1 MGQELG
7 YSGAQLQ
14 TFVKEEKAE
23 VRQREKEQR
32 EREEKDKDREREE
45 KERERE
51 REREREEKERER
63 KEKERERER
72 EREREEKERER
83 EEKER
88 EREERRLKRK
98 AEEQERLAQ
107 LQLAKINAE
116 IEISRAN
123 KSTTKNASHEFLSKV
138 PKMAPLSESKGDTM
152 DAFIFRFDMLVKS
165 YDWSDDTKFLAFS
178 NLLTGDSLRVLQ
190 TLSLEQQDYN
200 YLKQALLKKFLC
212 TAADYN
218 KFRNATPLPSED
230 ADAFISRLEMVF
242 DRWVE
247 LSEIEKGNCEQL
259 RDLILRDQIYSSLH
273 SDIVMFLKERSPKSV
288 KEIRSLAEKY
298 RTAHPSKP
306 LAKDHSILAN
316 VGVSKTNGRKQDET

>member
-1 MGQELG
+1 MGRELG
-7 YSGAQLQ
+7 YSGAELQ

-23 VRQREKEQR
+23 IRQREKEQR
-32 EREEKDKDREREE
+32 EREEKEREREQREREE

-51 REREREEKERER
+51 REREEKERER
-63 KEKERERER
+63 
-72 EREREEKERER
+72 ERER

-88 EREERRLKRK
+88 EREERRLKRE
-98 AEEQERLAQ
+98 AEEQERQAQ

-123 KSTTKNASHEFLSKV
+123 KSTTKNASHEFVSKV
-138 PKMAPLSESKGDTM
+138 PKMAPFSESKGDTM
-152 DAFIFRFDMLVKS
+152 DAFIFRFEMLVKS
-165 YDWSDDTKFLAFS
+165 YDWSDDTKFLALS

-190 TLSLEQQDYN
+190 TLSLEQQNYN

-218 KFRNATPLPSED
+218 NKFRNAIPLPSED

-247 LSEIEKGNCEQL
+247 LSEIERQL
-259 RDLILRDQIYSSLH
+259 RTTTGLDAARPDILITTQRHCNVSQG
-273 SDIVMFLKERSPKSV
+273 
-288 KEIRSLAEKY
+288 EISQVSEGN
-298 RTAHPSKP
+298 
-306 LAKDHSILAN
+306 SI
-316 VGVSKTNGRKQDET
+316 SC